1 VTTSAQHGVPLLQAD
16 NIRTVFATPRGQ
28 LRAVDGVSIQVSAG
42 ETLGIV
48 GESGSGKSVLGRTI
62 MGLLQKGPALDITG
76 TVTFAGRD
84 MSTMKKSE
92 MKHFWGPEIAMVF
105 QDPMTSLNPFKRIGT
120 HITESLK
127 FHLGLKKDAARDR
140 AAELLSMVGI
150 PEPKRRLD
158 QYPHELS
165 GGMRQRVVIAM
176 ALACEPKLLIADEPT
191 TALDVTVQ
199 KQILDLLASL
209 NDKLNMAVILISHDL
224 GGVSGRSDRVAVMY
238 AGSVVE
244 TSATEELFTRPRHPY
259 TEALMAAIPRLESPT
274 HTVLQTIPGGLP
286 DMTKP
291 ITGCRFAARCR
302 YAQDDCLTG
311 DPALAP
317 GGPGDNTTESHTFAC
332 HYPVDT
338 PEGTTALVANEKAGT
353 TAAGLS
359 LAVKEM
365 V

>member
-1 VTTSAQHGVPLLQAD
+1 M
-16 NIRTVFATPRGQ
+16 
-28 LRAVDGVSIQVSAG
+28 RAVDGVSIHVSAG

-62 MGLLQKGPALDITG
+62 MGLLQKGPALDISG

-150 PEPKRRLD
+150 PPEPKRRLD
-158 QYPHELS
+158 QYPPHELS

-224 GGVSGRSDRVAVMY
+224 GVVSGRSDRVAVMY

-311 DPALAP
+311 DPALLPADR
-317 GGPGDNTTESHTFAC
+317 GGTTQPKATRSRATTRST
-332 HYPVDT
+332 P

-353 TAAGLS
+353 TAAGLT